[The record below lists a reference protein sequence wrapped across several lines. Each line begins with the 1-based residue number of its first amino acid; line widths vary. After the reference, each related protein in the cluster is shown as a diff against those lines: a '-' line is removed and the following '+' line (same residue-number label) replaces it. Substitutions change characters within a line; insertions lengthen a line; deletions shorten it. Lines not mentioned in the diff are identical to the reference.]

1 MQVDSYYLSGSVRD
15 IRSSNLGRTLDGVC
29 WGVTS
34 ILVGSEIKGKGIRAA
49 IMNPLTFAPRGS
61 ILFYKYLDRGERK
74 GEQKWPKNLK
84 ICT

>member
-15 IRSSNLGRTLDGVC
+15 IRSSNLRRTLDGVC

-49 IMNPLTFAPRGS
+49 MMNPLTFVPRG
-61 ILFYKYLDRGERK
+61 LYYGL
-74 GEQKWPKNLK
+74 
-84 ICT
+84 